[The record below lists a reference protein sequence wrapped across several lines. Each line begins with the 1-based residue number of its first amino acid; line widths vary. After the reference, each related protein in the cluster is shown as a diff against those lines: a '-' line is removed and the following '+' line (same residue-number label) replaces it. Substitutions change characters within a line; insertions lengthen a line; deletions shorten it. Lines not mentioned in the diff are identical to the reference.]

1 MGVSVRRCLVRDRVG
16 RGAVAESLSVAC
28 PCACASVRP
37 CALVCL
43 RLCLCL
49 PCPVPFCLRAVV
61 IDWVVPGLTDELGRD
76 LQKGMQIVNW
86 LGLRSWVPSAGMG
99 PACNLRIIGCLDAY

>member
-1 MGVSVRRCLVRDRVG
+1 MGVSVRRCLVRDHVG
-16 RGAVAESLSVAC
+16 RGAVAESLLVVC

-49 PCPVPFCLRAVV
+49 PCPVPFY
-61 IDWVVPGLTDELGRD
+61 VPPGKMNNFAWKASWRD
-76 LQKGMQIVNW
+76 KIF
-86 LGLRSWVPSAGMG
+86 G
-99 PACNLRIIGCLDAY
+99 PNTQESMT